1 MGSKEAIISKIKGLR
16 QDEKPLPNLPVFEH
30 PADLTAKFARSLES
44 NHAQVVTTNDLK
56 ASLAALA
63 GHSKSF
69 VSLLPELA
77 SPLDIN
83 SISHPAELK
92 GVEMGII
99 RGAFGVAE
107 NGAIWIPEELMKV
120 RALPFIV
127 VHLVVVVSPADLV
140 GDMHAAYK
148 RLGQAPGFGVFIA
161 GPSKTADIEQSL
173 VIGAHGPKKM
183 TVVLG

>member
-1 MGSKEAIISKIKGLR
+1 MGSREAIIEKIKVLR
-16 QDEKPLPNLPVFEH
+16 QVEKPLPKLPVFDQ
-30 PADLTAKFARSLES
+30 ADDLASKFARSLES
-44 NHAQVVTTNDLK
+44 NHAKVVLTNDLK
-56 ASLAALA
+56 ATLAALV
-63 GHSKSF
+63 GNSMSM
-69 VSLLPELA
+69 VSLLPELE

-107 NGAIWIPEELMKV
+107 NGAIWIPEEMIKL

-127 VHLVVVVSPADLV
+127 VHLVVIVNSNDLV
-140 GDMHAAYK
+140 GDMHAAYQ
-148 RLGQAPGFGVFIA
+148 RIGHVPDFGVFIA